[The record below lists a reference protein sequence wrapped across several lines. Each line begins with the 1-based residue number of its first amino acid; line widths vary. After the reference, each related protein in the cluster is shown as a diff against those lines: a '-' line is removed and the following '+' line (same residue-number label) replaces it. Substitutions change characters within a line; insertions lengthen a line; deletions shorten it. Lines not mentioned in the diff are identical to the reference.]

1 MIFLNIVLRNS
12 RYPDLF
18 CTANMA
24 RFSTLIELLFA
35 STVAPLL
42 LALTVAPLID
52 EIFHSA
58 WKQHVF

>member
-1 MIFLNIVLRNS
+1 
-12 RYPDLF
+12 
-18 CTANMA
+18 MA